1 MLAKILRVSGSFLAL
16 CIAAAVTGCSRPAQ
30 TAAAPPPP
38 APIEYVDA
46 WGTHGDG
53 PGQLTAPVAMTGD
66 GESNIYIVDAASGYI
81 HKFSTSGE
89 PRLSF
94 QDDRANLHP
103 VDVAVD
109 AGGAIYVADA
119 HRGTVVIYFSDGM
132 HHRELR
138 VGSLPAARESLRI
151 GVDAYGTIF
160 ATAKRPFGVRKF
172 NTALRLAGSWGGAA
186 AQGAAIDNP
195 SALAVGP
202 DGLVYIHDSGRSQ
215 IGVYDAT
222 GTLQRALS
230 VPAQTGEAALDG
242 IAIDAKYVF
251 AVDTRRPTVYIWT
264 LDGTYRLGEDLSA
277 WIPGGSVTPRKL
289 VVTPAGEL
297 LVLDVA
303 ASRVFRFRLHL

>member
-1 MLAKILRVSGSFLAL
+1 M
-16 CIAAAVTGCSRPAQ
+16 
-30 TAAAPPPP
+30 
-38 APIEYVDA
+38 
-46 WGTHGDG
+46 
-53 PGQLTAPVAMTGD
+53 VAD
-66 GESNIYIVDAASGYI
+66 GESNIYIVDAASGFI

-94 QDDRANLHP
+94 QDDRTNLHP

-109 AGGAIYVADA
+109 AGAAIYVADA
-119 HRGTVVIYFSDGM
+119 HRGTIVIYFSDGM

-138 VGSLPAARESLRI
+138 VGSLPSPARESLRI

-172 NTALRLAGSWGGAA
+172 NTALRLAGSWGGSA
-186 AQGAAIDNP
+186 AQGASIDNP

-202 DGLVYIHDSGRSQ
+202 DGLVYINDSGRSQ
-215 IGVYDAT
+215 ITVYDAT
-222 GTLQRALS
+222 GTLQRILS
-230 VPAQTGEAALDG
+230 VPAEAGEAAMDG
-242 IAIDAKYVF
+242 LAIDAKYVF

-277 WIPGGSVTPRKL
+277 WMPGGSVTPRKL

>member
-1 MLAKILRVSGSFLAL
+1 MAG
-16 CIAAAVTGCSRPAQ
+16 
-30 TAAAPPPP
+30 
-38 APIEYVDA
+38 DA
-46 WGTHGDG
+46 
-53 PGQLTAPVAMTGD
+53 
-66 GESNIYIVDAASGYI
+66 ESNIYIVDGANGFV

-94 QDDRANLHP
+94 QDDRTNLHP

-109 AGGAIYVADA
+109 AGAAIYVADA
-119 HRGTVVIYFSDGM
+119 HRSTVTVYFPDGM
-132 HHRELR
+132 HHRDLR
-138 VGSLPAARESLRI
+138 VGSLPAPLRESLRI
-151 GVDAYGTIF
+151 GVDAYGTVF
-160 ATAKRPFGVRKF
+160 ATAKRPFGVHKF
-172 NTALRLAGSWGGAA
+172 NTALHPAGAWGGGPAQAA
-186 AQGAAIDNP
+186 GIDNP

-202 DGLVYIHDSGRSQ
+202 DGLIYISDSGRSQ
-215 IGVYDAT
+215 ISVYDAT

-230 VPAQTGEAALDG
+230 VPAEAGEATLDG
-242 IAIDAKYVF
+242 IAINAKNVF
-251 AVDTRRPTVYIWT
+251 AVDTKRPTLYIWA